1 MIRGKL
7 ILLQFFLKLHTSVY
21 RKILLRMS
29 ITKESSHSCPEVIG
43 RIPQRYP
50 ENFRQI
56 PGLEE
61 IGEILQRVD
70 VQPRF
75 EEYDDRN
82 IRIAASILRVCLDFD
97 FYEEQGHDKQ
107 LILSSLK
114 SRPNDYDP
122 KVIKVLELVVSS
134 SEKSTKLEEL
144 PAKQLETGMR
154 LVDELRMKD
163 GFLLASAGSYIDEQ
177 LYKVIRNYLSCYDGN
192 PFPSTIK
199 VRVPR

>member
-1 MIRGKL
+1 M
-7 ILLQFFLKLHTSVY
+7 
-21 RKILLRMS
+21 
-29 ITKESSHSCPEVIG
+29 
-43 RIPQRYP
+43 
-50 ENFRQI
+50 
-56 PGLEE
+56 E
-61 IGEILQRVD
+61 IIQRVD

-177 LYKVIRNYLSCYDGN
+177 LYKVIRNYLSCYDEN

-199 VRVPR
+199 VRCPQVAAD